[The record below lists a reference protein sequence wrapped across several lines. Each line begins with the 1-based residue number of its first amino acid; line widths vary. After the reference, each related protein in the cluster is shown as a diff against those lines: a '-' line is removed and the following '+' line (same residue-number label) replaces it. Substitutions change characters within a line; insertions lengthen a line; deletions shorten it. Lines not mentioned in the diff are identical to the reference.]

1 MKIKKISAIIL
12 AGALLASA
20 VGMNAF
26 ADSTSTKPTITVF
39 GNESSPA
46 KPGETVE
53 LNVRLSDFSTIK
65 GMDLILTLDGT
76 AVKVNDVSGKI
87 GTTDLIKGTNYTTNG
102 GTIHIV
108 ELNAGNGV
116 VNFKVNATVNKDAA
130 ADDYAITLTK
140 SELATSGTD
149 MIKDKN
155 SINSN
160 LGKVVVGTTSGTAPE
175 AVNNKSADEGYFIPF
190 GSVYKDNK
198 YVDKK
203 ADGTFD
209 IDAGT
214 TYQQFKLPD
223 SAKNLTTFG
232 GSKPLNAENAVQFGT
247 YAQEISGK
255 SFGTLIIKGDWKT
268 FLNYYVT
275 EKGYS
280 ADELLRKIYTG
291 YTNAMKNA
299 ASNIT
304 NVSFTTANGTK
315 INVFNVPQTKYMWE
329 NEGKTIREFAAR
341 MTGISSET
349 IYSGGGYS
357 YTDSA
362 SPVFS
367 TEINTYKAQ

>member
-76 AVKVNDVSGKI
+76 AVAVNDVSGKI
-87 GTTDLIKGTNYTTNG
+87 GTTDLVKDTNYTTNG

-108 ELNAGNGV
+108 ELNAGNKV
-116 VNFKVNATVNKDAA
+116 VNFKVNATVNTSAA
-130 ADDYAITLTK
+130 AGKYEVTLTK

-149 MIKDKN
+149 MIKDEN

-160 LGKVVVGTTSGTAPE
+160 LGKVVVGTTSSTATE
-175 AVNNKSADEGYFIPF
+175 TGNKTADAGYFIPF
-190 GSVYKDNK
+190 GSVYKNDE
-198 YVDKK
+198 YVSKNS
-203 ADGTFD
+203 DGSFD
-209 IDAGT
+209 IEADT

-232 GSKPLNAENAVQFGT
+232 GSKPLKADNAVQFGT
-247 YAQEISGK
+247 YAQKISGK

-280 ADELLRKIYTG
+280 ANGLLSKIYTG

-299 ASNIT
+299 AQNIT

-349 IYSGGGYS
+349 IYSGVGYS

>member
-12 AGALLASA
+12 AGALLVSA

-26 ADSTSTKPTITVF
+26 AADATKPTITVF

-76 AVKVNDVSGKI
+76 AVAVNDVIGKI
-87 GTTDLIKGTNYTTNG
+87 GTTDLIKGNNYTTNG

-108 ELNAGNGV
+108 ELNAGNEV
-116 VNFKVNATVNKDAA
+116 VNFKVNATVNTSAA
-130 ADDYAITLTK
+130 AGKYEVTLTK

-149 MIKDKN
+149 MIKDEN

-160 LGKVVVGTTSGTAPE
+160 LGKVVVGTTSSTAPE
-175 AVNNKSADEGYFIPF
+175 KGNKFADDGYFIPF
-190 GSVYKDNK
+190 GSVYKNNK

-203 ADGTFD
+203 ADGSFD
-209 IDAGT
+209 IEADT

-223 SAKNLTTFG
+223 SVKNLTTFG

-247 YAQEISGK
+247 YAQEISEK
-255 SFGTLIIKGDWKT
+255 RFGTLIIKGDWKT

-280 ADELLRKIYTG
+280 ADELLSKIYTG

-299 ASNIT
+299 AQNIT
-304 NVSFTTANGTK
+304 NVSFTTAKGTK

-349 IYSGGGYS
+349 IYSGVGYS

>member
-53 LNVRLSDFSTIK
+53 LNVRLSNFNTIK

-76 AVKVNDVSGKI
+76 AVAVNDVIGKI
-87 GTTDLIKGTNYTTNG
+87 GTTDLIKGNNYTTNG

-108 ELNAGNGV
+108 ELNAGNEV
-116 VNFKVNATVNKDAA
+116 VNFKVNATVNTSAA
-130 ADDYAITLTK
+130 AGKYEVTLTK

-149 MIKDKN
+149 MIKDEN

-160 LGKVVVGTTSGTAPE
+160 LGKVVVGTTSSTAPE
-175 AVNNKSADEGYFIPF
+175 TGNKTAAAGYFIPF
-190 GSVYKDNK
+190 GSVYKNDE
-198 YVDKK
+198 YVSKNS
-203 ADGTFD
+203 DGSFD
-209 IDAGT
+209 IEADT

-232 GSKPLNAENAVQFGT
+232 GSKPLKADNAVQFGT

-280 ADELLRKIYTG
+280 ADELLSKIYTG

-299 ASNIT
+299 AQNIT

-349 IYSGGGYS
+349 IYSGVGYS

>member
-26 ADSTSTKPTITVF
+26 AADAKPTITVF

-76 AVKVNDVSGKI
+76 AVAVNDVSGKI
-87 GTTDLIKGTNYTTNG
+87 GETALEKDSNYTIKDG
-102 GTIHIV
+102 KIHIV
-108 ELNAGNGV
+108 ELNAGNEV
-116 VNFKVNATVNKDAA
+116 VNFKVNATVNKGAA
-130 ADDYAITLTK
+130 VGNYAITLTK

-149 MIKDKN
+149 MIKDEN

-160 LGKVVVGTTSGTAPE
+160 LGKVVVGTTSSTATE
-175 AVNNKSADEGYFIPF
+175 KGNISANDSYFIPF
-190 GSVYKDNK
+190 GSVYKNDK
-198 YVDKK
+198 YVSKNL
-203 ADGTFD
+203 DGSFD
-209 IDAGT
+209 IDAYT

-280 ADELLRKIYTG
+280 ADELLSKIYTG
-291 YTNAMKNA
+291 YNNAMSKVTDNK
-299 ASNIT
+299 NIT

-329 NEGKTIREFAAR
+329 NESKTIREFAAR

-349 IYSGGGYS
+349 IYSGVGYS

>member
-46 KPGETVE
+46 KPEETVE

-76 AVKVNDVSGKI
+76 AVAVNDVSGKI
-87 GTTDLIKGTNYTTNG
+87 GETALEKDSNYTIKDG
-102 GTIHIV
+102 KIHIV
-108 ELNAGNGV
+108 ELNAGNEV
-116 VNFKVNATVNKDAA
+116 VNFKVNATVNKGAA
-130 ADDYAITLTK
+130 AGNYAITLTK
-140 SELATSGTD
+140 SELATSGTN
-149 MIKDKN
+149 MIKDEN
-155 SINSN
+155 FINSN
-160 LGKVVVGTTSGTAPE
+160 LGKVVVGTTSSTAPE
-175 AVNNKSADEGYFIPF
+175 TGNKTADAGYFIPF

-198 YVDKK
+198 YVNKK
-203 ADGTFD
+203 ADGSFD
-209 IDAGT
+209 IEAHT

-223 SAKNLTTFG
+223 ANKGLTTFG
-232 GSKPLNAENAVQFGT
+232 GSKPLDASENAVQFGT
-247 YAQEISGK
+247 YAQEISRK
-255 SFGTLIIKGDWKT
+255 TFGTLIIKGDWKT
-268 FLNYYVT
+268 FLDYYVT
-275 EKGYS
+275 KKGYS
-280 ADELLRKIYTG
+280 ADELLNKIYTG

-299 ASNIT
+299 AQNIT

-349 IYSGGGYS
+349 IYSGVGYS

>member
-26 ADSTSTKPTITVF
+26 AADATKPTITVF

-46 KPGETVE
+46 KPEETVE
-53 LNVRLSDFSTIK
+53 LNVRLSNFSTIK
-65 GMDLILTLDGT
+65 GMDLILTLDGN
-76 AVKVNDVSGKI
+76 AVAVNNVSGKI
-87 GTTDLIKGTNYTTNG
+87 GEAVLENDTNYTIKDG
-102 GTIHIV
+102 KIHIV
-108 ELNAGNGV
+108 ELNAGNEV
-116 VNFKVNATVNKDAA
+116 VNFKVNAKVNKGAA
-130 ADDYAITLTK
+130 AGNYAIKLTK

-149 MIKDKN
+149 MIKDEN

-160 LGKVVVGTTSGTAPE
+160 LGKVVVGTTSSTATE
-175 AVNNKSADEGYFIPF
+175 TGNKTAAAGYFIPF
-190 GSVYKDNK
+190 GSVYKNDE
-198 YVDKK
+198 YVSKNS
-203 ADGTFD
+203 DGSFD
-209 IDAGT
+209 IEADT

-232 GSKPLNAENAVQFGT
+232 GSKPLKADNAVQFGT

-280 ADELLRKIYTG
+280 ADELLSKIYTG

-299 ASNIT
+299 ATNIT

-315 INVFNVPQTKYMWE
+315 INVFNVLQTKYMWE

-349 IYSGGGYS
+349 IYSGVGYS

>member
-53 LNVRLSDFSTIK
+53 LNVRLSNFNTIK

-76 AVKVNDVSGKI
+76 AVAVNDVIGKI
-87 GTTDLIKGTNYTTNG
+87 GTTDLIKGNNYTTNG

-108 ELNAGNGV
+108 ELNAGNEV
-116 VNFKVNATVNKDAA
+116 VNFKVNATVNTSAA
-130 ADDYAITLTK
+130 AGKYEVTLTK

-149 MIKDKN
+149 MIKDEN

-160 LGKVVVGTTSGTAPE
+160 LGKVVVGTTSSTAPKTG
-175 AVNNKSADEGYFIPF
+175 NKTAAAGYFIPF
-190 GSVYKDNK
+190 GSVYKNDE
-198 YVDKK
+198 YVSKNS
-203 ADGTFD
+203 DGSFD
-209 IDAGT
+209 IEADT

-232 GSKPLNAENAVQFGT
+232 GSKPLKADNAVQFGT

-280 ADELLRKIYTG
+280 ADELLSKIYTG

-299 ASNIT
+299 AQNIT

-349 IYSGGGYS
+349 IYSGVGYS

>member
-65 GMDLILTLDGT
+65 GMDLELTLSDIPVAVT
-76 AVKVNDVSGKI
+76 AVSGKI
-87 GTTDLIKGTNYTTNG
+87 GTTVLEENTNYTIKDG
-102 GTIHIV
+102 KIHIV
-108 ELNAGNGV
+108 ELNAGNEV
-116 VNFKVNATVNKDAA
+116 VNFKVNATVNTSAA
-130 ADDYAITLTK
+130 ADNYAITLTK

-149 MIKDKN
+149 MTTDIVSK
-155 SINSN
+155 
-160 LGKVVVGTTSGTAPE
+160 LGKVVVGTTAGTAPE

-232 GSKPLNAENAVQFGT
+232 GSKPLNAKNAVQFGT

-268 FLNYYVT
+268 FLDYYVT

-280 ADELLRKIYTG
+280 ADELLSKIYTG
-291 YTNAMKNA
+291 YNNAMSKVTDNK
-299 ASNIT
+299 NIT
-304 NVSFTTANGTK
+304 NVSFTANGTK

-329 NEGKTIREFAAR
+329 NESKTIREFAAR

-349 IYSGGGYS
+349 IYSGVGYS
-357 YTDSA
+357 YTNSA
-362 SPVFS
+362 SPIFS